1 MVHGTVGG
9 MDAPLLPATLLLYA
23 VAIALPLF
31 VALLV
36 LSARRNAA
44 PPPDVEPDDRDGS

>member
-1 MVHGTVGG
+1 

-23 VAIALPLF
+23 VAIALPLV

-36 LSARRNAA
+36 MSARRNDSA
-44 PPPDVEPDDRDGS
+44 PPPPQEPGDEDGS